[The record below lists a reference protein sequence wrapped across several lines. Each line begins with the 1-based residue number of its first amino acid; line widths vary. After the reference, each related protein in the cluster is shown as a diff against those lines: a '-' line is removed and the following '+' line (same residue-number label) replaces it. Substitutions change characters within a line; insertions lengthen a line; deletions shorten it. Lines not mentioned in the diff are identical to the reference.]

1 MDSKDIINAVIVCS
15 IMEQTIYQVSALN
28 GWDVTVET
36 KGEVTYVNFQRM
48 TVSGVHF
55 TLTVEMRN
63 NSTEWLADEILS
75 FVDAFVPEN
84 YAAEWMKQAKTRSLV
99 KFRQAVD
106 DMKDI
111 RMRAWS
117 LACAL
122 SLFSEGS
129 GIVPVF
135 PWKGGID

>member
-1 MDSKDIINAVIVCS
+1 M
-15 IMEQTIYQVSALN
+15 MEHKIYQVSALN
-28 GWDVTVET
+28 GWDVTVEA
-36 KGEVTYVNFQRM
+36 KGEVTCVNFQRR
-48 TVSGVHF
+48 TVSGVPF
-55 TLTVEMRN
+55 TLTIEMK
-63 NSTEWLADEILS
+63 NSCTEWIADEILS
-75 FVDAFVPEN
+75 FVDTFVPEN
-84 YAAEWMKQAKTRSLV
+84 YAAEWMKQTKTRSLV

-111 RMRAWS
+111 RMRAWL

>member
-1 MDSKDIINAVIVCS
+1 
-15 IMEQTIYQVSALN
+15 
-28 GWDVTVET
+28 
-36 KGEVTYVNFQRM
+36 M

-84 YAAEWMKQAKTRSLV
+84 YAAEWMKQTKTRSLV

-111 RMRAWS
+111 RMRACL